1 VAREVNQV
9 RERAK
14 KMILFLSS
22 VEKDYSRSST
32 LFNALVESGEKVEFI
47 PLPSNF
53 LVLAA
58 KLFQSRRQIQS
69 CEQVIV
75 MSPCHKITPLVRL
88 FSKKVIL
95 DAGWPLS
102 DSNFTRGRRRINFF
116 RPLLN
121 LLIDLIAMHS
131 AHLVIL
137 ESHHQLIRVSNKF
150 RVKLQKLSFRFTGV
164 SEENYLNQPAV
175 LPSEIS
181 SLDLTGKRIVCFRG
195 KNNIESGLEILAAA
209 SWELPDD
216 IFVIVA
222 TDKPVQTELNPR
234 NSIVLNRFLEHSE
247 IAAIYQ
253 VSDLAI
259 GQIASVERLNWTIP
273 HKAFE
278 AAFFSTP
285 YLSRK
290 SDGILEFLD
299 IKSAIY
305 IENITESTLAN
316 KILDLVRDQSALGA
330 FAMNIHESYIRS
342 ASYPVL
348 TEQYKSATR

>member
-1 VAREVNQV
+1 
-9 RERAK
+9 
-14 KMILFLSS
+14 MILFLSF

-32 LFNALVESGEKVEFI
+32 LFNALIESGTKVEFI
-47 PLPSNF
+47 LLPSNF
-53 LVLAA
+53 LLLAA
-58 KLFQSRRQIQS
+58 KLFQSRRKIRIF
-69 CEQVIV
+69 EQVIV

-102 DSNFTRGRRRINFF
+102 DSNFTRGRRKIYFV

-121 LLIDLIAMHS
+121 LFIDLIATHS

-137 ESHHQLIRVSNKF
+137 ESHHQLIRVSKKF

-175 LPSEIS
+175 LPPEIS
-181 SLDLTGKRIVCFRG
+181 SLDLTGKKIVCFRG
-195 KNNIESGLEILAAA
+195 KNNIESGLEILAVA

-222 TDKPVQTELNPR
+222 TDKPIVTELNPR
-234 NSIVLNRFLEHSE
+234 NSIVLYRFLEHSE

-259 GQIASVERLNWTIP
+259 GQISDAERLNWTIP

-299 IKSAIY
+299 MKSAIY
-305 IENITESTLAN
+305 IDNITEFKLAD
-316 KILDLVRDQSALGA
+316 KIVDLVRDQSALKA
-330 FAMNIHESYIRS
+330 FAMNMHESYIRS
-342 ASYPVL
+342 ASYQVL
-348 TEQYKSATR
+348 TEQYKSSTW